1 MVKKGLVFLMVMFM
15 AFMAG
20 CKRNIPEV
28 EFQTETTT
36 SDMIH
41 IFEEPYW
48 VNVNVWVPEEMV
60 NLTKRNV
67 DEFLAKNTQYT
78 SDIYTV
84 EVHAATME
92 ESVNEIVTEIEC
104 GPDLYYFNAKDFE
117 SVVNVGGV
125 YNLSDSEYEDYIM
138 ESNYLDAVIAALNGG
153 ETRAFP
159 ASYDDT
165 TGEVIL
171 LGVKPQMEQGAAIF
185 CLELAKYLT
194 SAESQKEIYEKVG
207 WKPSNIEVEE

>member
-1 MVKKGLVFLMVMFM
+1 MVKKGLIFLLVMLI
-15 AFMAG
+15 ALLSG
-20 CKRNIPEV
+20 CKRNVPGV

-60 NLTKRNV
+60 KLTQRNIN
-67 DEFLAKNTQYT
+67 EFMEENPQYT
-78 SDIYTV
+78 SDIYSV
-84 EVHAATME
+84 EVKVATME
-92 ESVNEIVTEIEC
+92 ECVNEIVTDVEC

-117 SVVNVGGV
+117 SIINVGGIFDF
-125 YNLSDSEYEDYIM
+125 SDTKYEDYVM
-138 ESNYLDAVIAALNGG
+138 ESNYLDSVIATMYAG
-153 ETRAFP
+153 EVHAFP

-171 LGVKPQMEQGAAIF
+171 LGVKPKMDEDAAIF

>member
-1 MVKKGLVFLMVMFM
+1 MVKKGLIILLVMLM

-60 NLTKRNV
+60 KLTQRNIN
-67 DEFLAKNTQYT
+67 DFLRENPQYT
-78 SDIYTV
+78 SDIYSV
-84 EVHAATME
+84 EVQASTME
-92 ESVNEIVTEIEC
+92 DCVNEIVTDVEC
-104 GPDLYYFNAKDFE
+104 GPDLYYFNAKDIE
-117 SVVNVGGV
+117 SIRDAGGS
-125 YNLSDSEYEDYIM
+125 YDLSDSEYEDYIM
-138 ESNYLDAVIAALNGG
+138 ESIHLDAVIAALYG
-153 ETRAFP
+153 EETLAFP

-171 LGVKPQMEQGAAIF
+171 LGVKPQMDEDAAIF